1 MYRVGTCT
9 RHAFKWNF
17 LASCK
22 HNCYRLQSTAVSVT
36 KEPFLSGSN
45 SNYVEEMYASWL
57 DDPKSVH
64 RVGERDEI

>member
-1 MYRVGTCT
+1 MYRLGTIARNALK
-9 RHAFKWNF
+9 RHL
-17 LASCK
+17 LASFK
-22 HNCYRLQSTAVSVT
+22 HNSWRLQSTAVAVT

-64 RVGERDEI
+64 RVSCVLN